1 MSDSESVSVKSE
13 KAVADEPAHVQQRR
27 GWPFYVAA
35 VVLIALAW
43 FVAEYHPFTNISVP
57 EVLDEFSIGSF
68 LLGTS
73 ALSWLL
79 QWGAVISAL
88 IGYFGYKNKKTAV
101 KYAACMSLTF
111 AGLWWTGVAYKY
123 WGLDFLEFAAEE
135 MIRGTQRNL
144 GYVSYFDFTLFEF
157 VGPVLGPLQ
166 LKGPMLLSGW
176 DFWSVFCST
185 ALLVGYLFFVGCF
198 LGEEITW
205 RDLTFS
211 YIAKYTLVL
220 LPIFIPPTILIIQ
233 KALQLY
239 VVSS

>member
-1 MSDSESVSVKSE
+1 MSDSETISVESE
-13 KAVADEPAHVQQRR
+13 QTVADKSAHVQQRQ

-43 FVAEYHPFTNISVP
+43 LVAEYHPFTKISVP

-79 QWGAVISAL
+79 QWGAVISVL
-88 IGYFGYKNKKTAV
+88 VGYFGYKNKRTAIQ
-101 KYAACMSLTF
+101 YAASMSLTF
-111 AGLWWTGVAYKY
+111 AGLWWAGVAYKY
-123 WGLDFLEFAAEE
+123 WGLNLLDFAAEE
-135 MIRGTQRNL
+135 MFRHMSENL
-144 GYVSYFDFTLFEF
+144 GGHNEFDYLLFKF

-166 LKGPMLLSGW
+166 LNGPMLLGGW
-176 DFWSVFCST
+176 DFWGVFCST

-198 LGEEITW
+198 LGEEMTW
-205 RDLTFS
+205 RDLTIR
-211 YIAKYTLVL
+211 YVAKYIMVF
-220 LPIFIPPTILIIQ
+220 LPVFIPPTILLIQ
-233 KALQLY
+233 KALQVY